1 MRRTALIAGV
11 VVLALAVVGTIA
23 AANSYEVSDSVSL
36 MATNWPSTVT
46 VTIPKFNSA
55 LGNLTSIVFYLD
67 GHVQGSAG
75 FESEDLSP
83 TTVTM
88 QLSAML
94 QLFRPDSTL
103 LVVTIPVVS
112 TSDSATAFDGTIDYT
127 GTSGKTYDELNANK
141 TESTT
146 SPPPSDD
153 LTLFTATFLGENI
166 ILPVSATGISTGSG
180 AGNLD
185 LKFSTSASAI
195 ARVKYCYDAVPEPS
209 GIAVMLTGLAGLGG
223 FARLR
228 RKSR

>member
-1 MRRTALIAGV
+1 MRRIAMLMGV
-11 VVLALAVVGTIA
+11 VVLALAVGGTIA
-23 AANSYEVSDSVSL
+23 PADSVEYSDSVSL
-36 MATNWPSTVT
+36 TATNWPSTVT

-55 LGNLTSIVFYLD
+55 LGNLTSIEFFLD
-67 GHVQGSAG
+67 GHVEGSAG

-166 ILPVSATGISTGSG
+166 ILPVTATGASNGAG

-185 LKFSTSASAI
+185 LKFATSASAV
-195 ARVKYCYDAVPEPS
+195 ARVKYYYDAVPEPS
-209 GIAVMLTGLAGLGG
+209 GISAMLACLASLGG

-228 RKSR
+228 RRSR